1 MAEIIPKFTRVRA
14 HKKTLPILNL
24 SPYTKKIQPVAT
36 NKRKQNLEIS
46 LKLTKENDEKLDITN
61 YTPVKNDWESRKY
74 SYVDHGMHTEKAK
87 HLKYRLAFLLSQKS
101 VKFTNFQI
109 YSKVYFE
116 FADLFPD
123 FKEILLIF
131 RKGFVIAA
139 LQEKDFDDFE
149 FKNEVKT
156 SSCDTQM
163 ILNKE
168 RKENLKLI
176 DKLNNLTAEYDKLM
190 INYEALQK
198 KFEVYEKAVM
208 NDPVKYIEAEGL
220 LNKMQKQC
228 QIIKKQIN
236 IIHELKNSDLKLR
249 KLLEE
254 CKKRGIN
261 VEKVLS
267 TDYSNIVLNPKRIKT
282 FARSRTLEQLITC
295 Y

>member
-1 MAEIIPKFTRVRA
+1 MAEIIPKFTRTRT
-14 HKKTLPILNL
+14 HKKTLPILNI
-24 SPYTKKIQPVAT
+24 SPYTKKFQPVAT

-46 LKLTKENDEKLDITN
+46 LKLTKENDEKLDINN
-61 YTPVKNDWESRKY
+61 YNPVKNDWERRKY
-74 SYVDHGMHTEKAK
+74 SCIDHGMYTEKAK

-109 YSKVYFE
+109 YSKVFSE

-131 RKGFVIAA
+131 RKGFVISA

-156 SSCDTQM
+156 SSCETQM

-168 RKENLKLI
+168 RKENQKLI
-176 DKLNNLTAEYDKLM
+176 DKLNNLAAEYDKLM
-190 INYEALQK
+190 ITYEALQK

-220 LNKMQKQC
+220 LIKMQKQC
-228 QIIKKQIN
+228 QIIKRQMN

-254 CKKRGIN
+254 CKIRGIN
-261 VEKVLS
+261 VEKFLS
-267 TDYSNIVLNPKRIKT
+267 TDYSNTVLNPKKIKT
-282 FARSRTLEQLITC
+282 LVRSRTLEQLITC